1 MNTIINLIPLLS
13 DAGTDATSA
22 GLDPGNG
29 YSSVDVHSDYGKF
42 TLDQGR
48 IYIIM
53 SERLDKTLSLINALA
68 SAGKEIICVSRI
80 HPDLLKERYPLHAI
94 KGVWLSER
102 GNDHCV
108 SPDQLERV
116 VEVIADFV
124 SSRRNAAAVLD
135 GIEHISL
142 FTDFRTLNIFLE
154 ELNDVIMASRAI
166 LLIPIDPRLFD
177 PCQLARLRRYAET
190 LH

>member
-1 MNTIINLIPLLS
+1 M
-13 DAGTDATSA
+13 SA
-22 GLDPGNG
+22 GLDPANG
-29 YSSVDVHSDYGKF
+29 YSSIDVHSDYGKF

-80 HPDLLKERYPLHAI
+80 HPYLLKERYPLHAI

-102 GNDHCV
+102 GNGHCV
-108 SPDQLERV
+108 SPDQLDRI

-124 SSRRNAAAVLD
+124 SSRRSAAAVLD